1 MKKKNN
7 LTIKMQLEENKN
19 FNKILVFDED
29 IRKMENYV
37 GGSQIS
43 TNKKSPH

>member
-1 MKKKNN
+1 
-7 LTIKMQLEENKN
+7 MQLEENKN

-29 IRKMENYV
+29 ISKMENYV